1 MKATPKQDLPF
12 ALSKKDRM
20 ADGTPRGLWVSHSPF
35 SWAAFGEGT
44 GPFEVVWRSRY
55 GTNTKFLREV
65 IGPIS
70 ASNDYR
76 IKVFDNVVYL
86 CGSCRNDALPRSPRE
101 KLVVILS
108 LQERNMLFVDR
119 PFK

>member
-70 ASNDYR
+70 ASNDIELKYS
-76 IKVFDNVVYL
+76 I
-86 CGSCRNDALPRSPRE
+86 
-101 KLVVILS
+101 
-108 LQERNMLFVDR
+108 MLFTYAGAAETMLYHG
-119 PFK
+119 PHGKNLL